1 MARLP
6 AGVTRRKDGLYQ
18 KQFKVRGIEKRFTV
32 YGHTLDELAE
42 NEERKRKE
50 ISEGLYSTNANITLN
65 QLFDEWKAE
74 KEKTV
79 SIASMELYESNY
91 RLYIRAD
98 FGKKKVRAIERR
110 QIVQFMQ
117 KIAQKHSNKTAN
129 SCKGLIYTLLK
140 YALQNEIVS
149 RNIAQSIETLKVE
162 KSTARDTIH
171 RELTE
176 QEINTFF
183 EYCKKSIYRPAFL
196 FMLNTG
202 VRAGECLALQWCDIG
217 TNVIHI
223 RRTMTKG
230 KQGQGYIVGKTTK
243 TRAGKRDIPINGAIR
258 AIIDSQLALYKAT
271 HNELNLN
278 APVFPNDGGSFSD
291 VAKLNTTIIN
301 TLKRINKAG
310 ITFPH
315 FSTHAFRN
323 TFASRAYRAG
333 MPANVLKEIM
343 GHESYAMTMDLYSHI
358 SIDDKSTAMDN
369 LVTCSFTTNK
379 KESAI

>member
-6 AGVTRRKDGLYQ
+6 SGVFRRKDGLL
-18 KQFKVRGIEKRFTV
+18 EKKIVVNGFDGRMSV
-32 YGHTLDELAE
+32 YGHTTTELAE
-42 NEERKRKE
+42 KEEKKRKE
-50 ISEGLYSTNANITLN
+50 INEGLYTANANITLN

-74 KEKTV
+74 KEKAV
-79 SIASMELYESNY
+79 GVASLEIYETNY
-91 RLYIRAD
+91 RLYIRAN

-110 QIVQFMQ
+110 QIVKFMQ
-117 KIAQKHSNKTAN
+117 KIAQKHSDKTAN
-129 SCKGLIYTLLK
+129 RCKGLIYTLLK

-149 RNIAQSIETLKVE
+149 RNVAQDIPLIKTE

-176 QEINTFF
+176 QEIRTFF
-183 EYCKKSIYRPAFL
+183 EYCKKSVYRPAFL

-202 VRAGECLALQWCDIG
+202 VRASECLALQWCDIS

-230 KQGQGYIVGKTTK
+230 KKGQGYIVGKTTK
-243 TRAGKRDIPINGAIR
+243 TRAGKRDIPINGAIK
-258 AIIDSQLALYKAT
+258 AILDSQLALYKAT

-278 APVFPNDGGSFSD
+278 DPVFPRENGSFGD
-291 VAKLNTTIIN
+291 VATLNTTIRN

-315 FSTHAFRN
+315 FSSHAFRD
-323 TFASRAYRAG
+323 TFASRAYRSG
-333 MPANVLKEIM
+333 MPGNVLKEIM

-358 SIDDKSTAMDN
+358 SIDDKSTAMDK
-369 LVTCSFTTNK
+369 LVTGSFITDK
-379 KESAI
+379 KESAM

>member
-6 AGVTRRKDGLYQ
+6 AGVTRRKDGLY
-18 KQFKVRGIEKRFTV
+18 EKRFTIKGTRYSV
-32 YGHTLDELAE
+32 YGHTLSELSE
-42 NEERKRKE
+42 KEEQKRKE
-50 ISEGLYSTNANITLN
+50 ISEGLYTANANITLN

-74 KEKTV
+74 KERTV
-79 SIASMELYESNY
+79 SMATFFAYENSY
-91 RLYIRAD
+91 RLYIKSD

-117 KIAQKHSNKTAN
+117 KIAQKHSKETSNR
-129 SCKGLIYTLLK
+129 CKWLVYTLLK

-149 RNIAQSIETLKVE
+149 RNVAQDIPMIKTE

-176 QEINTFF
+176 QEIKTFF

-230 KQGQGYIVGKTTK
+230 KQGQNFIVGKTTK
-243 TRAGKRDIPINGAIR
+243 TRAGKRDIPINGAIK
-258 AIIDSQLALYKAT
+258 AILDSQLALYNAT
-271 HNELNLN
+271 HNEVNLN
-278 APVFPNDGGSFSD
+278 DPVFPSESGSFSN
-291 VAKLNTTIIN
+291 VTRLNITIIN

-315 FSTHAFRN
+315 FSSHAFRD
-323 TFASRAYRAG
+323 TFASRANRAG
-333 MPANVLKEIM
+333 MPANILKEIM

-358 SIDDKSTAMDN
+358 SIDDKSTAMNN
-369 LVTCSFTTNK
+369 LVACSFTTDK
-379 KESAI
+379 KESAM

>member
-18 KQFKVRGIEKRFTV
+18 KRFTVNGKRYSV
-32 YGHTLDELAE
+32 YGHTLNELAE

-65 QLFDEWKAE
+65 QLFEEWKAE
-74 KEKTV
+74 KEKNV
-79 SIASMELYESNY
+79 KSSSLRISEINY
-91 RLYIRAD
+91 NHYIKGE

-110 QIVQFMQ
+110 QIVQFMR
-117 KIAQKHSNKTAN
+117 KVANKHSDALAN
-129 SCKGLIYTLLK
+129 RCKGLIFTLLK

-149 RNIAQSIETLKVE
+149 RNVAQDIPLIKVE

-176 QEINTFF
+176 QEIKTFF

-217 TNVIHI
+217 ANVIHI
-223 RRTMTKG
+223 RRTMTQG
-230 KQGQGYIVGKTTK
+230 KLGQGYIVGKTTK
-243 TRAGKRDIPINGAIR
+243 TRAGKRDIPINGAIK
-258 AIIDSQLALYKAT
+258 AILDSQLAIYNAT
-271 HNELNLN
+271 HNEFNLK
-278 APVFPNDGGSFSD
+278 APVFPREDGSFSD
-291 VAKLNTTIIN
+291 VTKLNTTIRNI
-301 TLKRINKAG
+301 LKRINKAG
-310 ITFPH
+310 ITFSH
-315 FSTHAFRN
+315 FASHAFRD

-333 MPANVLKEIM
+333 MPANILKEIM

-358 SIDDKSTAMDN
+358 SIDDKSTAMNN
-369 LVTCSFTTNK
+369 LVTCSFTTDK
-379 KESAI
+379 KESAM